1 GAAQELTDYP
11 SGSALDFISFGQ
23 AGDGIAITD
32 PQGRPSFSTVDGNIF
47 AGNLDVVQLPGD
59 GVFWIDPDGYA
70 IELQLKN
77 DDQES
82 AAWLTEQ
89 TEKSEVLARQS
100 REAVASR

>member
-1 GAAQELTDYP
+1 MLEAETFDSVAAGLAGTTSGQYFRVWQTSSTGISFIFYKNNGGAAQELTDYP

-59 GVFWIDPDGYA
+59 GVF
-70 IELQLKN
+70 
-77 DDQES
+77 
-82 AAWLTEQ
+82 
-89 TEKSEVLARQS
+89 
-100 REAVASR
+100 